1 MHLPWIHVF
10 CFVFLSKAKLQQKA
24 TCWGEKKRFLKKLCF
39 VASSLKV
46 LPLVLTAIPSWE
58 KGSFYL
64 PCMWF
69 WKWRS
74 RLEQTD
80 SITLFPAVSQCYSV
94 QTLSCKLQTG
104 LLITG
109 EDDCS
114 NSYRGQHPN
123 QLCKWQ
129 LSCSRI
135 SITTYKT
142 WLRFWLTVF
151 WRQKIHPSNCILAQQ
166 HEKVNTSRCQ
176 SPTDF
181 PFSNY
186 CSPARKVSHRCCAF
200 WTADLQLLLS
210 GNKGHIGSVLTGEV
224 QYNMTQ
230 ESMKIGA
237 GQHPNC
243 SVICTGHWLTCSP
256 QMLGELDLL
265 SVTYNLSYTA

>member
-1 MHLPWIHVF
+1 M
-10 CFVFLSKAKLQQKA
+10 LQ
-24 TCWGEKKRFLKKLCF
+24 C
-39 VASSLKV
+39 
-46 LPLVLTAIPSWE
+46 PN
-58 KGSFYL
+58 
-64 PCMWF
+64 
-69 WKWRS
+69 
-74 RLEQTD
+74 
-80 SITLFPAVSQCYSV
+80 SV
-94 QTLSCKLQTG
+94 LQTTNRPAYHRRG
-104 LLITG
+104 WLLKLV
-109 EDDCS
+109 
-114 NSYRGQHPN
+114 GQHPN

-176 SPTDF
+176 SPTNF